1 MSNGKTGDKEKIQ
14 ELLKNKTILY
24 SAIGATILVVVLLI
38 VGIVM
43 ISKPKDKAQTYEK
56 VIDTPFVLFTTD
68 NAGKAIE
75 VQALL
80 ARQNIVATRK
90 AEGSKTTLSLEKY
103 TPSQRDQALLTIV
116 SSGLMDQYV
125 GLEIFDKGDFTSTKE
140 DKKIRL
146 ARAINGE
153 LSRLIRKIDPIENA
167 SVFISIPEQTMFSQD
182 KKPVTAT
189 VQIVIPSGTKLESN
203 KVRAIQNLLL
213 GSVSGL
219 TAENISIT
227 DTNGNVYNSIANSS
241 DDQLAK
247 LQEQDQY
254 MQSKV
259 ASQLDRLVGKGNYVV
274 TVSTFLR
281 QVPKETT
288 KIEYDPNSKIAL
300 TEQTFSEG
308 LGDRTQDSNA
318 GLNAVSVYL
327 PNGLPA
333 SGSDSSQNRNYTRTA
348 RETQYGISK
357 SQTTEYSRTG
367 TVEEISI
374 AVTIESSAMPSNMTL
389 DELKAQV
396 ARSASPKV
404 SIDNVSIAFSD
415 SIEPY
420 LAGDKP
426 VNLPKPDESGN
437 PWWLTIALVIILLT
451 AGYTYLSKKLK
462 EKSEKQQEEVEALR
476 KKAADQEK
484 QLNDVNLK
492 ASQLI
497 EKQQQMAQG
506 LMEQQALSKQ
516 FVQQISNQQQAAPA
530 IPQQQPQVHDELQ
543 DVLDDVRTDLS
554 VADVDELGDQVKS
567 WLERS

>member
-1 MSNGKTGDKEKIQ
+1 MEKIQ

-24 SAIGATILVVVLLI
+24 SAIGAIVLIVVLLI

-43 ISKPKDKAQTYEK
+43 ASKPKDNSQTYEK
-56 VIDTPFVLFTTD
+56 VIDTPFILFTTD

-80 ARQNIVATRK
+80 ARENIAATRK
-90 AEGSKTTLSLEKY
+90 ADGSKTTLMLEKY
-103 TPSQRDQALLTIV
+103 TASQRDRALLTIV

-167 SVFISIPEQTMFSQD
+167 SVFISIPEQTMFASD

-189 VQIVIPSGTKLESN
+189 VQIVIPSGTKLEAN
-203 KVRAIQNLLL
+203 KIRAIQNLLL

-219 TAENISIT
+219 TADHISIT

-288 KIEYDPNSKIAL
+288 RIEYDPNSKIAL

-420 LAGDKP
+420 LAGDKAA
-426 VNLPKPDESGN
+426 NLPKLEESGN
-437 PWWLTIALVIILLT
+437 PWWLTIALVLVLLLT
-451 AGYTYLSKKLK
+451 GYLFLSKKLK
-462 EKSEKQQEEVEALR
+462 EKAEKQQAEVEALR

-506 LMEQQALSKQ
+506 LLEQQALSQQ
-516 FVQQISNQQQAAPA
+516 FVQQISNQQQAPAPA
-530 IPQQQPQVHDELQ
+530 IAQQPQATEELQ
-543 DVLDDVRTDLS
+543 DVLDDVSTDLS
-554 VADVDELGDQVKS
+554 SANVEELSEQVKS
-567 WLERS
+567 WLEKA